1 MEELRNEKN
10 LDELTELFVEK
21 CAEESNL
28 SFKKAF
34 VIGGG
39 VLISGATALAVK
51 NRDKIKAKLEERK
64 ISKLEKKGYVVTKSG
79 EAQEVS
85 YSVETDEVE
94 D

>member
-1 MEELRNEKN
+1 MEELRNEMT
-10 LDELTELFVEK
+10 LDELTEEFVEK
-21 CAEESNL
+21 CVEESNG
-28 SFKKAF
+28 SFKKVF

-39 VLISGATALAVK
+39 VLIAGATALAVK

-79 EAQEVS
+79 ETQEVS

-94 D
+94 E